1 MMTITPVKDWKQHWW
16 KARPYMERVCQ
27 RVPGITV
34 DEIYFKLR
42 DDPDYQLLMMED
54 GAAVI
59 SLEDDAVH
67 IVSVGGDFR
76 THRAWADDFTA
87 FVLSIAMILNR
98 PKITLCGR
106 KGWRRALKHL
116 GWQVNG
122 EQLEV
127 FHGRV

>member
-1 MMTITPVKDWKQHWW
+1 MTITPVKDWERHWW
-16 KARPYMERVCQ
+16 KARPLMERVCQ
-27 RVPGITV
+27 RMPGITV

-42 DDPDYQLLMMED
+42 DDPDYQLLMMDD

-59 SLEDDAVH
+59 SLEEDSIH
-67 IVSVGGDFR
+67 IVGLSGNFPR
-76 THRAWADDFTA
+76 NARNWADDFTA

-106 KGWRRALKHL
+106 KGWSRALKHL
-116 GWQVNG
+116 GWRVNG

-127 FHGRV
+127 FHGRI